1 MSRSGLYPLHVN
13 PTTGEPYLR
22 LPSPHE
28 NIIITPPRLSDVDAL
43 VGHLNDRK
51 VVNSLIG
58 PPYPY
63 LTSHAEGW
71 ISNVKKA
78 SDELLAELEKDDQGA
93 QSDVQLK
100 FVGGCPVHY
109 IREVADDGTETF
121 IGDLVIHRCEF
132 PHEGPQRASLAEENA
147 ARPVGDPTIV
157 WCAGG
162 TS

>member
-1 MSRSGLYPLHVN
+1 MSRSRLHPLRVN
-13 PTTGEPYLR
+13 STTGEPYLR

-28 NIIITPPRLSDVDAL
+28 NIIITPPRMSDVGAL
-43 VGHLNDRK
+43 VGHLNDHK

-78 SDELLAELEKDDQGA
+78 SDGLLAELKGDHQEESDDQ
-93 QSDVQLK
+93 LK
-100 FVGGCPVHY
+100 VVGGCPVHY

-121 IGDLVIHRCEF
+121 IGDLFVHRCEF
-132 PHEGPQRASLAEENA
+132 PHEGTQRAALAEENA
-147 ARPVGDPTIV
+147 ARQVGDPAIV
-157 WCAGG
+157 WCVGG
-162 TS
+162 TL

>member
-1 MSRSGLYPLHVN
+1 MSHSHLYPLQVN

-28 NIIITPPRLSDVDAL
+28 NIIITPPRMSDVGAL
-43 VGHLNDRK
+43 VAHLNDPK
-51 VVNSLIG
+51 VVHSISG

-63 LTSHAEGW
+63 LPSHAEGW
-71 ISNVKKA
+71 ISVVKKA
-78 SDELLAELEKDDQGA
+78 SDEILAELAQGDQDTP
-93 QSDVQLK
+93 QK

-121 IGDLVIHRCEF
+121 LGDVVLRRCGF
-132 PHEGPQRASLAEENA
+132 SHEHKGAQRAALVEENT

-157 WCAGG
+157 WCVAG
-162 TS
+162 T